1 MRFKTETKMRI
12 QALKYRDGL
21 ENHQIAREIGISQTM
36 IWQYIESLEKQI
48 KKGEIT
54 VDDIVSSCNTM
65 KIKGPTI
72 VKAAEKEK
80 DEIVFDEASNMTEQ
94 QVDEMIAEQG
104 ITQQELSE
112 NVKALDEA
120 LSKAG
125 EPMNNQIK
133 KVSPEFDIT
142 TEYMLNNLLTRDD
155 IIKILDVCAELKNC
169 GYTTEEILLTLN
181 ELKYFSD
188 EIDKVGKQIGMSEE
202 YLKDIKEPLAEFCK
216 PAKNPSPEFTAGQLR
231 KMLTEAARSDVT
243 TEQMGGK
250 AKREPQQSDYVL
262 TIMSHI
268 YDELSAGKLAL
279 KYYLMEAGVH
289 ELQFV
294 EVRKK

>member
-21 ENHQIAREIGISQTM
+21 ENHQIAREMGISQTM

-54 VDDIVSSCNTM
+54 VADIVSSCNTL
-65 KIKGPTI
+65 KIEGPKK

-80 DEIVFDEASNMTEQ
+80 DKIVLDEASNMTEQ

-104 ITQQELSE
+104 MTQQELSE
-112 NVKALDEA
+112 NVQALDKA

-125 EPMNNQIK
+125 DVGGGKEKTAPIKKNYGGRPKMIVEVDGKPMNIK
-133 KVSPEFDIT
+133 
-142 TEYMLNNLLTRDD
+142 
-155 IIKILDVCAELKNC
+155 
-169 GYTTEEILLTLN
+169 
-181 ELKYFSD
+181 
-188 EIDKVGKQIGMSEE
+188 
-202 YLKDIKEPLAEFCK
+202 K
-216 PAKNPSPEFTAGQLR
+216 PAK
-231 KMLTEAARSDVT
+231 
-243 TEQMGGK
+243 
-250 AKREPQQSDYVL
+250 QSDYVL

-294 EVRKK
+294 EVKKK

>member
-21 ENHQIAREIGISQTM
+21 ENHQIAKEIGISQNM
-36 IWQYIESLEKQI
+36 IWQYVESLEKQI
-48 KKGEIT
+48 KAGEIT
-54 VDDIVSSCNTM
+54 VADIVASVNAL
-65 KIKGPTI
+65 KIEGPKK
-72 VKAAEKEK
+72 VKVAKK
-80 DEIVFDEASNMTEQ
+80 DKDKIVFDEASNMTEQ

-104 ITQQELSE
+104 MTQQELSE
-112 NVKALDEA
+112 NVQALDKDVA
-120 LSKAG
+120 KAG
-125 EPMNNQIK
+125 EVETPNIVN
-133 KVSPEFDIT
+133 
-142 TEYMLNNLLTRDD
+142 EYATKSLLTSKDV
-155 IIKILDVCAELKNC
+155 IKILDATSELKNC

-188 EIDKVGKQIGMSEE
+188 EIDKVGKQIGMSAE
-202 YLKDIKEPLAEFCK
+202 YLKDIKDPSVDFCK
-216 PAKNPSPEFTAGQLR
+216 PTKNPSPEFTAEQMR

-243 TEQMGGK
+243 TEQMRGK
-250 AKREPQQSDYVL
+250 AKREPQQSNYVL

-279 KYYLMEAGVH
+279 KYYLMEEGVH

-294 EVRKK
+294 EVKKK